1 MTETNTN
8 TNTNTVP
15 EKPTGPNFRIQRIY
29 LKKSSLDAS
38 NSVRVAQEPV
48 RPTMDVQIGVNVE
61 PVNDNL
67 VEVVVLFHVKA
78 QADELTICECHIE
91 QAGRFEVHGFDA
103 QQRMQFERAV
113 CPQIMFPY
121 VRFNLNDMF
130 TRAGLPPVQLD
141 EINFHAL
148 LQQQLEQQ
156 EADKNPARMKNGA

>member
-1 MTETNTN
+1 MTETKP
-8 TNTNTVP
+8 VP
-15 EKPTGPNFRIQRIY
+15 EKPAGPSFRIQRIY

-38 NSVRVAQEPV
+38 NSVRVTQEPV
-48 RPTMDVQIGVNVE
+48 RPTIDVQIGVNVE
-61 PVNDNL
+61 PINDAL

-78 QADELTICECHIE
+78 QADGLTICECHVE
-91 QAGRFEVHGFDA
+91 QAGRFEVHGFDEP
-103 QQRMQFERAV
+103 QRMQFERAV

-130 TRAGLPPVQLD
+130 TRAGLPPVQID

-156 EADKNPARMKNGA
+156 EADKKQASAKNGA

>member
-1 MTETNTN
+1 MTETK
-8 TNTNTVP
+8 TVS
-15 EKPTGPNFRIQRIY
+15 EKPAGPSFRIQRIY

-38 NSVRVAQEPV
+38 NSVQVTQDPV
-48 RPTMDVQIGVNVE
+48 RPTIDVQIGVNVE
-61 PVNDNL
+61 PINDTL

-78 QADELTICECHIE
+78 QAGELTLCECHVE
-91 QAGRFEVHGFDA
+91 QAGRFEVHGFDG

-130 TRAGLPPVQLD
+130 IRAGLPPVQLE

-148 LQQQLEQQ
+148 LQQQLEQD
-156 EADKNPARMKNGA
+156 ADKKSASLKNGA